1 MSDLQL
7 LSVIG
12 RTELHIEKL
21 SISDVKL
28 YLDDIFVLD
37 YETGLIRLDIL
48 KSQRVQITGKYSD
61 FGFKK
66 FSVYSDDL

>member
-1 MSDLQL
+1 MR
-7 LSVIG
+7 V
-12 RTELHIEKL
+12 EKL

-28 YLDDIFVLD
+28 YLGDIFVLD
-37 YETGLIRLDIL
+37 YETGLFRLDIL
-48 KSQRVQITGKYSD
+48 KSQRVRITGKYSD